1 MGRHAV
7 FLTVLFAFLVTIASV
22 SYIFLEFYKLNREQ
36 YINNTFLKYT
46 VITRIYRDHMQK
58 RTSATMLEANLAL
71 YNLYTIEDTNKAKRI
86 SENAKVLKTEIFQA
100 MKDLNNFEIR
110 PSFKPQNV
118 IEVHISMIEEGGSIY
133 FLLQG
138 PNNGVLLLDEKIEPY
153 RAWNMLYA
161 YLVIMFSISISYV
174 LIFMRLRP
182 LRKLR
187 KKIRDFGAGEMQT
200 SFKMK
205 GDDEIAVIANELENT
220 RQKIRALIESRTLFM
235 RNIMHELKT
244 PIAKGRISAEMLES
258 GKQKERF
265 KRIFLRMETLISEFA
280 LVEEISSGF
289 THAQRQEYRLI
300 DLIDGAIDMA
310 MVEHERVSCDVDA
323 SVRLQADFNLF
334 ATAIKNMIDNAM
346 KYSSNQEI
354 IITSYEDEIWFESM
368 GEHLKHPLSYYVQP
382 FTKDENASDSFGL
395 GLYLVDA
402 ILHAHDML
410 LAYEY
415 LDGVNRFIFEP
426 IVKEER
432 KMAVTT
438 KK

>member
-7 FLTVLFAFLVTIASV
+7 FGTVLFAFLVTISSV

-71 YNLYTIEDTNKAKRI
+71 YNLYTIEDATKAKRI
-86 SENAKVLKTEIFQA
+86 SKSAKILKSENFQA
-100 MKDLNNFEIR
+100 MKDLNSFELH
-110 PSFKPQNV
+110 PSFNPKNV
-118 IEVHISMIEEGGSIY
+118 IQIRISMLQENGAIY
-133 FLLQG
+133 FFLEG
-138 PNNGVLLLDEKIEPY
+138 PNNGVLLFDEKIEPY

-174 LIFMRLRP
+174 LIFMRLSP

-200 SFKMK
+200 SFKMQ
-205 GDDEIAVIANELENT
+205 GEDEIAVIANELENT

-310 MVEHERVSCDVDA
+310 MVEHESVNCDVDA
-323 SVRLQADFNLF
+323 GLRLQADFNLF
-334 ATAIKNMIDNAM
+334 STAIKNMIDNAM
-346 KYSSNQEI
+346 KYSNNQEI
-354 IITSYEDEIWFESM
+354 TITSYEDEIWFESM
-368 GEHLKHPLSYYVQP
+368 GDRLKHPLSYYVQP

-402 ILHAHDML
+402 ILHAHDMV

-426 IVKEER
+426 LEELEM
-432 KMAVTT
+432 KSISTS
-438 KK
+438 

>member
-1 MGRHAV
+1 MGRNAV
-7 FLTVLFAFLVTIASV
+7 LLTVLFAFVVTLFSV

-46 VITRIYRDHMQK
+46 VISRIYREHMQK
-58 RTSATMLEANLAL
+58 RTSSTMLEANLAL
-71 YNLYTIEDTNKAKRI
+71 YNLYAIAEPIAARDIAKD
-86 SENAKVLKTEIFQA
+86 AKVLKSESFQA
-100 MKDLNNFEIR
+100 MSDEGSFQMR
-110 PSFKPQNV
+110 PSFSPQSV
-118 IEVHISMIEEGGSIY
+118 VEVRISMLQHKGFIY

-138 PNNGVLLLDEKIEPY
+138 PNTGVLLFDEKIKPY

-161 YLVIMFSISISYV
+161 YMVIISSITISYI

-205 GDDEIAVIANELENT
+205 GEDEIAVISNELENT
-220 RQKIRALIESRTLFM
+220 RQKIRNLIESRTLFM

-258 GKQKERF
+258 EKQKERF
-265 KRIFLRMETLISEFA
+265 TRIFLRMESLINEFA
-280 LVEEISSGF
+280 LVEEVSTGF
-289 THAQRQEYRLI
+289 SHAKSEEYRLI

-310 MVEHERVSCDVDA
+310 MVEEESVSQRIDA
-323 SVRLQADFNLF
+323 KLKVMADYNLF
-334 ATAIKNMIDNAM
+334 STAIKNMIDNAM
-346 KYSSNQEI
+346 KYSSDKHINILTHEG
-354 IITSYEDEIWFESM
+354 EIWFESR
-368 GEHLKHPLSYYVQP
+368 GERLKHPLTYYVQP
-382 FTKDENASDSFGL
+382 FTKDETAIESFGL

-402 ILHAHDML
+402 ILHAHDMV

-415 LDGVNRFIFEP
+415 LNGVNRFIFEP
-426 IVKEER
+426 KQF
-432 KMAVTT
+432 
-438 KK
+438 